1 MKIRDRIIEHP
12 PRYFAPVCI
21 RTPLGFLGGPSGYC
35 EVGESER
42 GRGPIVVEESG
53 GEQQPEEIHDSKATR

>member
-1 MKIRDRIIEHP
+1 MTSTERP

-35 EVGESER
+35 EVSESEK
-42 GRGPIVVEESG
+42 GQGPAEVVE
-53 GEQQPEEIHDSKATR
+53 

>member
-1 MKIRDRIIEHP
+1 MKIVEHP

-35 EVGESER
+35 EVSESER
-42 GRGPIVVEESG
+42 GRGPIVVEAKEIG
-53 GEQQPEEIHDSKATR
+53 LQPEGT